1 MVTLKIAKVTSST
14 ETDSRLAANV
24 EQLKTVRMCS
34 TINDSI
40 PDTVLLIIS
49 STCYLEEKLLLAKCM
64 QKLKFQ
70 SCARKLS
77 FSTMRAHFSC
87 PR

>member
-24 EQLKTVRMCS
+24 KQLKTVRMCS
-34 TINDSI
+34 TIHDSF
-40 PDTVLLIIS
+40 PDTVLLILS
-49 STCYLEEKLLLAKCM
+49 STCYLEEKLLLEKCM

-77 FSTMRAHFSC
+77 FSSMRAHFSC